1 MERSSPGGGGVW
13 SAFSNPVRV
22 SLHFSS
28 SRGIQLDLSRPH
40 PLHEKF
46 SPSRGILIGIPRDQE
61 IFSWVGWGMVSK
73 CYPTRCLPHPTLTA
87 RASPDLVG
95 LEIDLGYLY
104 PIPSARTSPDLVG
117 FDSFPTPHPSHENI
131 SWSRGIGYIFQRPL
145 PHPLRENISWSR
157 GINSFSHTPPSPREH
172 LLISWDLWYVST
184 PLPHPLRE
192 NISWSRG
199 IRFVFPHP
207 TLPTRTSPDLVGFV
221 IRF

>member
-28 SRGIQLDLSRPH
+28 SRRIQLDLSRPH

-131 SWSRGIGYIFQRPL
+131 SWSRGIGNIFQRPL

-157 GINSFSHTPPSPREH
+157 GIK
-172 LLISWDLWYVST
+172 
-184 PLPHPLRE
+184 
-192 NISWSRG
+192 
-199 IRFVFPHP
+199 FVFPHP
-207 TLPTRTSPDLVGFV
+207 TLPTRTSPHLVRFV
-221 IRF
+221 ICLLTPTLPSPREHLLISWD